1 MYEVIVSPEAEADL
15 DRIVRYIAIDLGNPP
30 AATSF
35 ADKVEKRLVDL
46 ETMPSKY
53 SFCKD
58 DFLRAMGYHRV
69 HVGNYLLIYRIDES
83 ARCVFIV
90 HVYHTLQDYES
101 DLLHFAS
108 HLNSGHRFSS

>member
-1 MYEVIVSPEAEADL
+1 MYEVVVSPEAEADL
-15 DRIVRYIAIDLGNPP
+15 DRIVRYIAIDLGNPS
-30 AATSF
+30 AATAF
-35 ADKVEKRLVDL
+35 VDKVEKRLADL
-46 ETMPSKY
+46 ETMPGKF

-83 ARCVFIV
+83 ARRVFIV

-101 DLLHFAS
+101 DLLHFV
-108 HLNSGHRFSS
+108 R